1 MAEATTAT
9 PQQLAQ
15 QQRAQQEEQ
24 ERSRVHPLDPDFLI
38 FALPF
43 AMLVDALDVILELT
57 SVLVIPKLLGLIL
70 DAGTMLI
77 LGGWV
82 YWRTGKIEKAKR
94 GQERY
99 RMQGRVSRKVQR
111 VFIRIMRK
119 VGLVFLAELIVF
131 VGILPMWT
139 IMVISTLREK

>member
-1 MAEATTAT
+1 MAEATGTT
-9 PQQLAQ
+9 PQELAQ

-38 FALPF
+38 FALPLALIF
-43 AMLVDALDVILELT
+43 DAIDIILEAT
-57 SVLVIPKLLGLIL
+57 AILVVPKLLG
-70 DAGTMLI
+70 MLFDVFVFAL

-82 YWRTGKIEKAKR
+82 YWRTGKIEKAKS

-99 RMQGRVSRKVQR
+99 KMQGQVSRKVQR
-111 VFIRIMRK
+111 VFLRVLRR

-131 VGILPMWT
+131 IGILPLWT